1 MAAGPVVAWALAQ
14 ALALGSGIEVVAVPP
29 DTRCPPRLDLARAV
43 ATRVP
48 DDLAGW
54 VAWYR
59 VEARLEPPVENH
71 VTLELRDATGG
82 VRLRRELAI
91 LDDGCAAAAE
101 GMALILER
109 FFEKV
114 AWTASVPLPEVE
126 NADVAEPEAGR
137 RWELQIA
144 AGGRREVAF
153 APALALDVR
162 ASLSRSW
169 LAAAGIVLQPVAV
182 ADPTVTQVELASLP
196 LRLSVR
202 RVLVTRP
209 VAFEL
214 GPAGALVVER
224 AQAMG
229 VDGSARYRVVGTA
242 GAVVA
247 ARRALGPS
255 WAVSLEVN
263 AELSLPGAEY
273 TVNGLGEVLR
283 PAPLQVTGM
292 LGIARALAR

>member
-14 ALALGSGIEVVAVPP
+14 ALALGSGLEVVAVPR
-29 DTRCPPRLDLARAV
+29 DTRCPPRLDLARAL

-59 VEARLEPPVENH
+59 VEAGLEPPVENH
-71 VTLELRDATGG
+71 VTFELRDATGNL
-82 VRLRRELAI
+82 RLRRELAI

-126 NADVAEPEAGR
+126 SAAEPELGR

-162 ASLSRSW
+162 ATLSRSW
-169 LAAAGIVLQPVAV
+169 LAAAGLVLQPVAV
-182 ADPTVTQVELASLP
+182 TDPTVSQVELASLP
-196 LRLSVR
+196 LRVSVR
-202 RVLVTRP
+202 RVLATRA

-247 ARRALGPS
+247 ARRALTPS
-255 WAVSLEVN
+255 WALALEVN

-292 LGIARALAR
+292 LGIARALGP